1 MSQNHT
7 PQTSGVRA
15 RHPPGLGR
23 VHLRFAREAL
33 VLNRQLVIV
42 IFHLP
47 RDVDVVRL
55 MTSCKCWVRDPVD
68 TVDQVLRIWCYT
80 WNLSNP
86 QTKQHGCAQWV
97 FNTPFNTIL
106 GWELRPWTHL
116 LSQFLTNFSKSAPP
130 IRHQEDHTAA
140 RTASW
145 ASHAVIK
152 MEMQKPFLWTC
163 LYSSAK
169 ARHAKDSMQKPNLL
183 IPVDMSHCLTP

>member
-23 VHLRFAREAL
+23 VHLRLAWEAL
-33 VLNRQLVIV
+33 VLNWQLVIV

-68 TVDQVLRIWCYT
+68 QVLRIWCYT

-86 QTKQHGCAQWV
+86 QTKQHGYS
-97 FNTPFNTIL
+97 TPHST
-106 GWELRPWTHL
+106 
-116 LSQFLTNFSKSAPP
+116 Q
-130 IRHQEDHTAA
+130 
-140 RTASW
+140 SW
-145 ASHAVIK
+145 AENCGHELIYCPSSSQTSANQRLQSDTRRIIPQQEPLPELPMLWSKWKCKNRSFELACTQVQRLV
-152 MEMQKPFLWTC
+152 MQKILCRNQTCWFLLTC
-163 LYSSAK
+163 LIVS
-169 ARHAKDSMQKPNLL
+169 RHK
-183 IPVDMSHCLTP
+183 